1 MATSRPFAY
10 NTGSTISGTEQI
22 GDLAIG
28 VDDIDYDGGVGGV
41 TWWMGPD
48 EDLGYVICRPNV
60 TGNQPNPVGIPAYV
74 GFLRSKFKTEESFV
88 DLVNGVYGQSF
99 TTGDECKTYLNNNG
113 YWTSWI
119 NTVPSPTPTNTPTP
133 TPTVTSTNTPTP
145 TITPTN
151 TVTPTPTPT
160 NSTDLNV
167 LFLGDGSV
175 SNIAGYIS
183 NYITA
188 TGYSIT
194 YSAVTMG
201 TTYTGGGNITP
212 DNYDVV
218 VIYTNAGQT
227 GGADLSTALTNYVNS
242 GGSVVSGVFLW
253 NLYAS
258 GYNHSGTT
266 AFNVTNT
273 QSNIASPAAFTVSTP
288 SVITNGIGTSF
299 GELVLTNTNPTLS
312 SGASLYASYNSGGV
326 RLLAVK
332 EVGSSK
338 LISVN
343 TSFTTINTSGE
354 TLTKLVGNSILY
366 AGGKLIQ
373 PTPTPT
379 NTVTPTVTP
388 TNTTTP
394 SPTPTP
400 NIVTS
405 GLIMQLDA
413 NETDSYPGSGTTIF
427 DLTGSFNNTLSG
439 GATFTTLNGVKCFDC
454 TTGTESVQVSSTGP
468 SLPTTG
474 YTYVTWARI
483 IPSST
488 NWRSL
493 LRTNNNVPI
502 LVQIGTDDLGY
513 YGSGSIL
520 FQDSGYNVTS
530 DEDVWVQY
538 AVVGDSTSS
547 IFYINGTQV
556 GTVAYG
562 AGGDTHFGWGNNQL
576 AGQPFGYLANLYF
589 YNRKLSFSEINQMYD
604 FLSPNFVEPTG
615 L

>member
-10 NTGSTISGTEQI
+10 NTGSTLPFTEQV
-22 GDLAIG
+22 GDIAIG
-28 VDDIDYDGGVGGV
+28 TGGVEYAANYGGLK
-41 TWWMGPD
+41 WWGGPD
-48 EDLGYVICRPNV
+48 EDLGYVITHTVPD
-60 TGNQPNPVGIPAYV
+60 GNQPNPLNIPAYL
-74 GFLRSKFKTEESFV
+74 GFWRSPLKTESSFV
-88 DLVNGVYGQSF
+88 DYTNFIFGTSF
-99 TTGDECKTYLNNNG
+99 TTGNECKTYLNDNG
-113 YWTSWI
+113 YWTSW
-119 NTVPSPTPTNTPTP
+119 VELTPTP
-133 TPTVTSTNTPTP
+133 T
-145 TITPTN
+145 
-151 TVTPTPTPT
+151 
-160 NSTDLNV
+160 
-167 LFLGDGSV
+167 
-175 SNIAGYIS
+175 
-183 NYITA
+183 
-188 TGYSIT
+188 
-194 YSAVTMG
+194 
-201 TTYTGGGNITP
+201 
-212 DNYDVV
+212 
-218 VIYTNAGQT
+218 
-227 GGADLSTALTNYVNS
+227 
-242 GGSVVSGVFLW
+242 
-253 NLYAS
+253 
-258 GYNHSGTT
+258 
-266 AFNVTNT
+266 
-273 QSNIASPAAFTVSTP
+273 
-288 SVITNGIGTSF
+288 
-299 GELVLTNTNPTLS
+299 
-312 SGASLYASYNSGGV
+312 
-326 RLLAVK
+326 
-332 EVGSSK
+332 
-338 LISVN
+338 
-343 TSFTTINTSGE
+343 
-354 TLTKLVGNSILY
+354 
-366 AGGKLIQ
+366 
-373 PTPTPT
+373 
-379 NTVTPTVTP
+379 
-388 TNTTTP
+388 
-394 SPTPTP
+394 PTPTP

-488 NWRSL
+488 DWRSL

-604 FLSPNFVEPTG
+604 FLSPNFVEPTPTPTVTPTPTPTPTEPFFILIQNG
-615 L
+615 NILTAQDGRGIEYQH